1 MTFRVICAGVLL
13 AAGIGLAIV
22 SLIHGQPI
30 IALALAMAAVYV
42 CLGVVIGIT
51 DAIDSPMFKA
61 AAAVI
66 GLVGIIGVF
75 AYSRG
80 LSPQVSSAHASA
92 LNDFA
97 YADLW
102 CPHPS
107 PKLLA
112 IENLGIKACMK
123 QSNSDQMASV
133 IDLAKA
139 IHYGPTL
146 SLADSAASLGHS
158 EAPDYCAVA
167 FKAADALCPSAFSS
181 LSKSDR
187 ETLTKLGS
195 NL

>member
-1 MTFRVICAGVLL
+1 MTFRLICAGVLL
-13 AAGIGLAIV
+13 AAGLGLAIV

-51 DAIDSPMFKA
+51 EAMDGPMFKVGA
-61 AAAVI
+61 AAI

-80 LSPQVSSAHASA
+80 LNPQVSSAHASA

-97 YADLW
+97 YADLR

-107 PKLLA
+107 SKLRA
-112 IENLGIKACMK
+112 IDRLGIKACIV
-123 QSNSDQMASV
+123 QNNSDQMAAV

-146 SLADSAASLGHS
+146 SLADSAASLGHD

-187 ETLTKLGS
+187 EMLTKLG
-195 NL
+195 NDP